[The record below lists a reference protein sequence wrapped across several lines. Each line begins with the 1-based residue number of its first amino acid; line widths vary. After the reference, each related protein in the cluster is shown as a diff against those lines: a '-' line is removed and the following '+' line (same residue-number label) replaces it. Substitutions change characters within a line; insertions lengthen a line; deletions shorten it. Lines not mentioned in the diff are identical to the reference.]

1 MVKEI
6 ADEASDSAAGV
17 RGDAATEPSHVP
29 SRTEPTPG
37 GSALPGPEPE
47 ESRAEDATMARVAAR
62 AAGSQARGRGR
73 GRRGGR
79 GRGRG
84 ADAEVECASEPCAAN
99 APADAIPSG
108 TAALRRV
115 AAAEEGLRVG
125 LAFLDGIDLEATL
138 RSRVLT
144 LQGLELISERTSP
157 QLELRGWKLF
167 LFAPRML
174 LHRTAGATRV
184 APGELARRCEA
195 FARGEW
201 PALLQPASRTAA
213 CPQKAARHVAPDPEA
228 RAARAAALVHLGEL
242 SAAGRAL
249 VAEPLAPATDATL
262 AELRDPQRRPP
273 EPYDPMPSK
282 IANFA
287 PHEPCPLSAFLACL
301 RTARRG
307 AAAGPSGA
315 TAEHLRILL
324 DDEVDSQQL
333 HCAAQRLA
341 QADVPDAALAAIRV
355 GRIVA
360 LQKPDGRG
368 IRALVVGDVLRR
380 LVGRTLAQA
389 FAPHLERACLP
400 HQYGLSTRAGS
411 EALPHPSACPAGCH
425 GGRPA
430 CNHLVCGR
438 QWRLRPRVPA
448 GHAAG
453 PPRAA

>member
-1 MVKEI
+1 
-6 ADEASDSAAGV
+6 
-17 RGDAATEPSHVP
+17 
-29 SRTEPTPG
+29 
-37 GSALPGPEPE
+37 
-47 ESRAEDATMARVAAR
+47 MARVAAR
-62 AAGSQARGRGR
+62 AAGSQPRGRGR

-84 ADAEVECASEPCAAN
+84 ADAEVECASEPCAAD
-99 APADAIPSG
+99 APVDPISSG

-115 AAAEEGLRVG
+115 VAAEVGLRVG
-125 LAFLDGIDLEATL
+125 LASLDGIDLEATL

-144 LQGLELISERTSP
+144 LQGVPTRLRGALRTAMRAGLELISERTSP
-157 QLELRGWKLF
+157 QLELRGWKLS
-167 LFAPRML
+167 LLAPRML

-184 APGELARRCEA
+184 APGEA

-201 PALLQPASRTAA
+201 PALLQAASRTAA
-213 CPQKAARHVAPDPEA
+213 CPQEAARHVAPDPEA

-273 EPYDPMPSK
+273 EPYDPMPSE

-287 PHEPCPLSAFLACL
+287 PHEPCPQSLPAFLACL

-324 DDEVDSQQL
+324 DDEVDSQLL

-341 QADVPDAALAAIRV
+341 QADVPDAALAASGWQNCRFTKAGWTGHSRARCRRCPSPF
-355 GRIVA
+355 GREN
-360 LQKPDGRG
+360 P
-368 IRALVVGDVLRR
+368 
-380 LVGRTLAQA
+380 
-389 FAPHLERACLP
+389 
-400 HQYGLSTRAGS
+400 RAG
-411 EALPHPSACPAGCH
+411 L
-425 GGRPA
+425 RPA
-430 CNHLVCGR
+430 
-438 QWRLRPRVPA
+438 P
-448 GHAAG
+448 
-453 PPRAA
+453 

>member
-1 MVKEI
+1 M
-6 ADEASDSAAGV
+6 
-17 RGDAATEPSHVP
+17 R
-29 SRTEPTPG
+29 
-37 GSALPGPEPE
+37 LW
-47 ESRAEDATMARVAAR
+47 RAHLAFRH
-62 AAGSQARGRGR
+62 G
-73 GRRGGR
+73 
-79 GRGRG
+79 GRG
-84 ADAEVECASEPCAAN
+84 ADAEVERASEPCAAD

-125 LAFLDGIDLEATL
+125 LASLDGIDLEATL

-144 LQGLELISERTSP
+144 LQGVPTRLRGALRTAMRAGLELISERTSP

-167 LFAPRML
+167 LLAPRML

-201 PALLQPASRTAA
+201 PALLQAASRTAA
-213 CPQKAARHVAPDPEA
+213 CPQEAARNVAPDPEA

-262 AELRDPQRRPP
+262 AELRDPHRRPP
-273 EPYDPMPSK
+273 EPYDPMPSE

-287 PHEPCPLSAFLACL
+287 PHEPCPLSLPAFLACL

-324 DDEVDSQQL
+324 DDEVDSQLL

-389 FAPHLERACLP
+389 FAPYLERACIP
-400 HQYGLSTRAGS
+400 HQYGLST
-411 EALPHPSACPAGCH
+411 
-425 GGRPA
+425 
-430 CNHLVCGR
+430 
-438 QWRLRPRVPA
+438 
-448 GHAAG
+448 
-453 PPRAA
+453 